1 MFGLNSP
8 ASLLTVSGG
17 ELADCA
23 FDTVHTG
30 TRKERRDS
38 VSIPYILGHGL
49 MVGTVYCMATKS
61 RGCNID
67 ISVIPSQFLVCA
79 QATRHTTEN
88 AQISPGISTL
98 IKQALGHR
106 STGTVLWRKD
116 LVGR

>member
-38 VSIPYILGHGL
+38 ASILGHGL
-49 MVGTVYCMATKS
+49 MVGTVPYGNQK
-61 RGCNID
+61 
-67 ISVIPSQFLVCA
+67 PWLQ
-79 QATRHTTEN
+79 H
-88 AQISPGISTL
+88 
-98 IKQALGHR
+98 
-106 STGTVLWRKD
+106 
-116 LVGR
+116 